1 MATRAGVE
9 TAVSD
14 EGLFI
19 PVGHIHLNPSRIRWT
34 LLSPCSVFQLID
46 FSHFLH
52 GTAEEKQAC
61 AKAIVSG
68 FKDAGFIYLKNHG
81 IPEEAVKDLFQKV
94 PFVYSK
100 AQALFQ
106 EIPCD

>member
-1 MATRAGVE
+1 MTTGAGVA

-19 PVGHIHLNPSRIRWT
+19 PVGHLNPCNVKWT
-34 LLSPCSVFQLID
+34 LLSSCFVFQLID

-52 GTAEEKQAC
+52 GTTEEKQAC

-81 IPEEAVKDLFQKV
+81 IPEETVTDLFQKV
-94 PFVYSK
+94 LFVVYSE
-100 AQALFQ
+100 AQALY
-106 EIPCD
+106 